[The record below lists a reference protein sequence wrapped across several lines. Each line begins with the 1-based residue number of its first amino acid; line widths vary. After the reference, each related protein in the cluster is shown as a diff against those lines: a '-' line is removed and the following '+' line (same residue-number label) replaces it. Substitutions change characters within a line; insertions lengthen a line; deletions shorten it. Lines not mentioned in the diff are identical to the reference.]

1 MADSFDNM
9 VFSSSLI
16 IFVAALISIFV
27 YEFLFNK
34 GQAKKIENT
43 IGTTKLGRK
52 ASKFRN
58 KQQFD
63 KVE

>member
-9 VFSSSLI
+9 IFSSSLI
-16 IFVAALISIFV
+16 IFILALIFIFA
-27 YEFLFNK
+27 YDLLFARGRANR
-34 GQAKKIENT
+34 IENIHET
-43 IGTTKLGRK
+43 RKLGRK
-52 ASKFRN
+52 ASKAKN

>member
-16 IFVAALISIFV
+16 IFIGALISIFA
-27 YEFLFNK
+27 YEFLFARRQ
-34 GQAKKIENT
+34 GDSIEN
-43 IGTTKLGRK
+43 INGTRKMGRK
-52 ASKFRN
+52 ASKV
-58 KQQFD
+58 KDKKQFD

>member
-1 MADSFDNM
+1 M
-9 VFSSSLI
+9 VFSSSLV
-16 IFVAALISIFV
+16 IFIAALISIFA

-34 GQAKKIENT
+34 GQANKIENT

-52 ASKFRN
+52 ASKVKN

>member
-9 VFSSSLI
+9 VFSATLI
-16 IFVAALISIFV
+16 IFIAALISIFA
-27 YEFLFNK
+27 YEFLFARRQGNR
-34 GQAKKIENT
+34 IENVN
-43 IGTTKLGRK
+43 GTRKLGRK
-52 ASKFRN
+52 ASKVKD

>member
-1 MADSFDNM
+1 MADSFDNL

-16 IFVAALISIFV
+16 IFIAALISIFA
-27 YEFLFNK
+27 YEFLFARKQGNR
-34 GQAKKIENT
+34 IENINET
-43 IGTTKLGRK
+43 RKLGRK
-52 ASKFRN
+52 ASKVKD

>member
-1 MADSFDNM
+1 MADSFDNL

-16 IFVAALISIFV
+16 FFIAALISIFA
-27 YEFLFNK
+27 YEFLFARKQGNS
-34 GQAKKIENT
+34 IENINET
-43 IGTTKLGRK
+43 RKLGRK
-52 ASKFRN
+52 ASKVKD

>member
-1 MADSFDNM
+1 MADSFDNL

-16 IFVAALISIFV
+16 IFIAALISIFA
-27 YEFLFNK
+27 YEFLFARKQGNS
-34 GQAKKIENT
+34 IENINET
-43 IGTTKLGRK
+43 RKLGRK
-52 ASKFRN
+52 ASKVKD

>member
-16 IFVAALISIFV
+16 IFILALIFIFA
-27 YEFLFNK
+27 YEFLFARRQGNR
-34 GQAKKIENT
+34 IENVNG
-43 IGTTKLGRK
+43 IGKLGRK
-52 ASKFRN
+52 ASKVKN

>member
-9 VFSSSLI
+9 VFSSSLV
-16 IFVAALISIFV
+16 IFIAALISIFA

-34 GQAKKIENT
+34 GRANKIENT

-52 ASKFRN
+52 ASKVKN

>member
-16 IFVAALISIFV
+16 IFIAALISIFA
-27 YEFLFNK
+27 YEFLFARRQGNRVEDLE
-34 GQAKKIENT
+34 GVR
-43 IGTTKLGRK
+43 KLGRK
-52 ASKFRN
+52 ASKVKD

>member
-1 MADSFDNM
+1 MADSFDSM

-16 IFVAALISIFV
+16 IFLAALISIFA
-27 YEFLFNK
+27 YEYLFNK
-34 GQAKKIENT
+34 GKGKEFENT
-43 IGTTKLGRK
+43 IGATKLGRK
-52 ASKFRN
+52 ASKVKT